1 MTKLSSKKEL
11 PDLIPLEVLLGN
23 PEKMGPQISPDGKRI
38 AYLAPVNDILNVWV
52 GDVGSEDFRPITKD
66 AERGI
71 PGFIWAHDNKHIL
84 YPRDQGGDE
93 NWRVFAVDPDTGNVR
108 DLTPFENVQ
117 AQLIGGNKK
126 FPDKFLIGLNK
137 ENPQLHDAYELT
149 ISTGE
154 LKLVAK
160 NPGNVLAWT
169 ADADLQVR
177 AARAALPDGG
187 FELQVRKDP
196 DSEFETILTWS
207 SDDALSSAALGFTK
221 DGSAIYL
228 NDARDANATRLVK
241 LDLETGDIEVIA
253 EDPQYDVGGAL
264 INPDTREPEAVSF
277 VRDRLEWQVLD
288 PAVQGDFDAIR
299 ALEEGDFGITARDH
313 TDKHWLVGFTKDD
326 GPVKF
331 YALDRTSKDGT
342 FLFDHRSDL
351 SKYTLAKMEPFS
363 FESRDGLTIHG
374 YLTFPPGTEK
384 KNLPLVLNVHGGPWG
399 RDVWG
404 FAPDAQ
410 WFANRGYACLQV
422 NFRGSTG
429 YGKDFVNAG
438 DREWGGK
445 MHDDLVD
452 AVNFA
457 VGKGWADPKKV
468 AIFGGSYGG
477 YAALVGATFTP
488 DLFCCAVDIVGPSSL
503 KTLIESIPPYWSA
516 MLSTFYKRIGH
527 PEEDEEFLWSRSPL
541 SKVENIRIPLLIAQG
556 ANDPRVKQA
565 ESEQIVAAMKE
576 KGIDHEYIVFPDE
589 GHGFMKSENRLKF
602 YRHAERFLA
611 KHLGGRSE
619 D

>member
-1 MTKLSSKKEL
+1 VTILSSKKEL

-160 NPGNVLAWT
+160 NPGNVLDWT

-187 FELQVRKDP
+187 FELQVRKEP

-221 DGSAIYL
+221 DGNAIYL

-241 LDLETGDIEVIA
+241 LNLETGDIEVIA

-277 VRDRLEWQVLD
+277 IRDRLEWQVLD
-288 PAVQGDFDAIR
+288 PSLQGDFDAIR
-299 ALEEGDFGITARDH
+299 ALEEGDFGVMARDH
-313 TDKHWLVGFTKDD
+313 ADKNWLIGFIKDD
-326 GPVKF
+326 GPDKF
-331 YALDRTSKDGT
+331 YAFDRTSKEGT
-342 FLFDHRSDL
+342 FLFDHRPDL

-363 FESRDGLTIHG
+363 FESRDGLMIHG
-374 YLTFPPGTEK
+374 YVTFPPRSDK

-404 FAPDAQ
+404 FSPDVQ

-457 VGKGWADPKKV
+457 VSQRWADPKKV

-541 SKVENIRIPLLIAQG
+541 SKVENIRIPLLIGQG

-589 GHGFMKSENRLKF
+589 GHGFMKAENRLKF
-602 YRHAERFLA
+602 YRHAEKFLA
-611 KHLGGRSE
+611 KHLGGRTE
-619 D
+619 E